1 MDSEKQQTLL
11 LIDDDSLV
19 LATFAKGLKDHGYE
33 VLLAGDGR
41 KGLQLA
47 ASDPPPDLAIID
59 MRMPEMSGIETA
71 RRLKQ
76 LGVPAMF
83 FSAYDDEESVEQA
96 VAEGAMGYLLKPID
110 VEKAVPTI
118 KAALKR
124 AQDLR
129 ESREAEKRLGGALET
144 SNVVNVVVGM
154 LMERHRM
161 GRQEAFDLLR
171 NRARSERRK
180 VKDVAEELLESWEHF
195 NLLQVGR
202 RADQN

>member
-1 MDSEKQQTLL
+1 MDSEKRQTLL

-19 LATFAKGLKDHGYE
+19 LATFAKGLKELGYE

-47 ASDPPPDLAIID
+47 ASEPPPDLAIID

-71 RRLKQ
+71 RGLKQ
-76 LGVPAMF
+76 LGVPTMF

-129 ESREAEKRLGGALET
+129 ESRDAERRLGGALET
-144 SNVVNVVVGM
+144 SNVVNVVVGI
-154 LMERHRM
+154 LMERHRI

-180 VKDVAEELLESWEHF
+180 VKEVAEEFLDYWERF
-195 NLLQVGR
+195 NRLQTGK
-202 RADQN
+202 RADQS